1 MLFIFVLFTTQVCP
15 QRRRVYL
22 AINAQQKRKWKN
34 QVKNM
39 IYYNII
45 WEILINP
52 FGMFLWNT
60 FIFIW
65 CRRYCDTRMGLLLCQ
80 RLQRQPIWGILWIKQ
95 RSCREDD
102 EFREIPASLNNN
114 KTCGWAH
121 YRNPITH
128 HIFRLIVTQK
138 NYSIRNPASIK

>member
-1 MLFIFVLFTTQVCP
+1 MLFTFVLFTTQVCP

-34 QVKNM
+34 QVKTK
-39 IYYNII
+39 ICHNII
-45 WEILINP
+45 WEMTECFAKSLLWMN
-52 FGMFLWNT
+52 LWNT

-65 CRRYCDTRMGLLLCQ
+65 CRGHCDTRMGLLLCQ

-102 EFREIPASLNNN
+102 EFRDIPASLNNN

-121 YRNPITH
+121 YRNPITNL
-128 HIFRLIVTQK
+128 IFRLIVTK
-138 NYSIRNPASIK
+138 NM

>member
-1 MLFIFVLFTTQVCP
+1 MLFTCVLFTTQVCP

-34 QVKNM
+34 QVKTK
-39 IYYNII
+39 ICHNII
-45 WEILINP
+45 WEMTECFAKSLLWMN
-52 FGMFLWNT
+52 LWNT

-65 CRRYCDTRMGLLLCQ
+65 CRGYCDTRMGLLLCQ

-102 EFREIPASLNNN
+102 EFRDIPASLNNN

-121 YRNPITH
+121 YRNPITNL
-128 HIFRLIVTQK
+128 IFRLIVTK
-138 NYSIRNPASIK
+138 NM